1 MIYETNY
8 KSLIAKIVKDGNY
21 REDRTRVGTKSLF
34 HQRLNINIEATKEL
48 GKEIIQGNNFPILNG
63 KHMSQNIFDTEFEW
77 FMNGETNI
85 QRFKDNNVTIWDNWA
100 TPEGDLGPVYGY
112 QLRNFNGQNIDQL
125 KNLIDGINED
135 RHGRRHIISLWNPAM
150 IQDMALPPCYLY
162 FQFYINH
169 GRISMFVV
177 QRSGDMFLG
186 VPYDVCLFA
195 KILLYVAS
203 ETNTV
208 PKNID
213 ISIIDAHVYLNHF
226 DAVKE
231 YMNNTD
237 YNDGAAFT
245 YKSGK
250 LVLKNYKPGPKIK
263 APIAI

>member
-1 MIYETNY
+1 MIYEKNY
-8 KSLIAKIVKDGNY
+8 RALITKIIKDGNY
-21 REDRTRVGTKSLF
+21 REDRTGVGTKSLF
-34 HQRLNINIEATKEL
+34 HQRLNININATKKL
-48 GKEIIQGNNFPILNG
+48 GQEKIEGDNFPILNG

-112 QLRNFNGQNIDQL
+112 QLRNFNGQGIDQL
-125 KNLIDGINED
+125 KQLIDGINKD

-150 IQDMALPPCYLY
+150 IKDMALPPCYLY

-169 GRISMFVV
+169 GMINMFVV

-186 VPYDVCLFA
+186 VPYDVCLFS

-213 ISIIDAHVYLNHF
+213 ISIIDAHIYLNHF

-237 YNDGAAFT
+237 YKDGAKFS
-245 YKSGK
+245 YQSGR
-250 LVLKNYKPGPKIK
+250 LILKNYKPGPKIK
-263 APIAI
+263 APVAV

>member
-1 MIYETNY
+1 MIYEKKY
-8 KSLIAKIVKDGNY
+8 KSLLAQIINNGNF
-21 REDRTRVGTKSLF
+21 RQDRTGIGTKSLF
-34 HQRLNINIEATKEL
+34 NQQLSINIQAGKEL
-48 GKEIIQGNNFPILNG
+48 GKEIIQGENFPVLND

-85 QRFKDNNVTIWDNWA
+85 QRFKDNNVHIWDNWA

-125 KNLIDGINED
+125 KQLIDGINEN

-169 GRISMFVV
+169 GFINMFVV

-186 VPYDVCLFA
+186 VPYDVCLFS

-203 ETNTV
+203 ETNTI
-208 PKNID
+208 PKDIE

-226 DAVKE
+226 DAVKQ
-231 YMNNTD
+231 YIGNTS
-237 YNDGAAFT
+237 NKDGVKFS
-245 YKSGK
+245 YQSGR
-250 LVLKNYKPGPKIK
+250 LILKDYKPGPKIK
-263 APIAI
+263 APIAV